1 MAVTI
6 NLEKNG
12 KMKNAFTGFSWI
24 TFFFG
29 FWVPIFRGDFK
40 QFLKLFLLFLV
51 RVFLI
56 FSSVRAV
63 YIGENGYMNIFLKV
77 VNLVAL
83 YTDIWIAFSYNKKY
97 TLNLFKKG
105 YQVMNGDRFS
115 LAVLKNYAYLPYTEA
130 ERENLELM
138 DQYEK
143 TAKAIRKDERNKAK
157 IFFGIFIISEII
169 SFIFSLIS
177 QLH

>member
-51 RVFLI
+51 KVFLI
-56 FSSVRAV
+56 FNSVRAV
-63 YIGENGYMNIFLKV
+63 YVGEDGYMSVFLKV
-77 VNLVAL
+77 VYLVVL
-83 YTDIWIAFSYNKKY
+83 YTDIWMALYGS
-97 TLNLFKKG
+97 
-105 YQVMNGDRFS
+105 
-115 LAVLKNYAYLPYTEA
+115 
-130 ERENLELM
+130 
-138 DQYEK
+138 
-143 TAKAIRKDERNKAK
+143 
-157 IFFGIFIISEII
+157 
-169 SFIFSLIS
+169 
-177 QLH
+177 